1 MQFWALIVDSFRES
15 LDRKIFWVLLV
26 VTAVIALI
34 MASVGFDGEHVSF
47 FFGLW
52 SAKTEQY
59 NPLSDIGRSNLVGF
73 VIYLVASTII
83 GWIGVILMIIATA
96 GAFPSFVDR
105 GAVDVVLAKPIS
117 RARLFLY
124 KYVAGMVFV
133 VLQSTVFFGLTFLV
147 MGLRWGLWVPGYL
160 MSILFL
166 VLLFSYI
173 YCISVL
179 VAIKTRS
186 AVAAILISVFGW
198 ALFALVH
205 QAPSIFEEF
214 PTLKERRL
222 LYGTVRVIS
231 WIPPKTGDFPY
242 LAARWGQ
249 AGTSIDAMS
258 FFLTLAP
265 QSETD
270 RAQIERARRVEERE
284 LTKSQM
290 LSIGSSLLFEAV
302 IVLWAMWTFAR
313 KDY

>member
-26 VTAVIALI
+26 VTAVIALT

-52 SAKTEQY
+52 SAKTGQY
-59 NPLSDIGRSNLVGF
+59 NPLSDIGRSNLVGL

-83 GWIGVILMIIATA
+83 GWIGVILMIVATA
-96 GAFPSFVDR
+96 GAFPSFIDR

-173 YCISVL
+173 YCVSVL

-205 QAPSIFEEF
+205 QAPSLFEEF
-214 PTLKERRL
+214 PALKERRL
-222 LYGTVRVIS
+222 LYTTVRVIS

-258 FFLTLAP
+258 FFLELAP
-265 QSETD
+265 QSDKD
-270 RAQIERARRVEERE
+270 RAQIDRARRVEERE
-284 LTKSQM
+284 LAKSQM